1 MSLSLTDQLDFG
13 LLELGLT
20 NDSAVI
26 ESLLAYLSLLEQWNS
41 TFNLVADADSG
52 SMVSRHLLDS
62 LAIQPYLT
70 GTRII
75 DFGTGAGLPGIP
87 LAILNPDKEFI
98 LIDSNGKKTRFLFQV
113 KIALNLSNVTIENC
127 RIEHYQSKQQ
137 IDMVMCRA
145 FSSLED
151 IVTKSQQLL
160 SSGSKLLAMK
170 GRYPEQEINRL
181 PDDFEVTSTE
191 RLTIPGSD
199 SQRFLIE
206 IKRR

>member
-13 LLELGLT
+13 LLALGLT

-151 IVTKSQQLL
+151 MVTKSQQLL

-170 GRYPEQEINRL
+170 GRYPEQEINCL